1 MIKAYSAWGLTLHA
15 GVRRAAV
22 ERLHPLQAD
31 MRKCGPDA
39 GAPPPSAFLERLME
53 AFRQFT
59 HYDPSS
65 EEHKAT
71 VTVAF
76 IDQSSR
82 DIRKKLQKL
91 EGL

>member
-39 GAPPPSAFLERLME
+39 GAPPPSALLENFLGVF
-53 AFRQFT
+53 A
-59 HYDPSS
+59 D
-65 EEHKAT
+65 AW
-71 VTVAF
+71 
-76 IDQSSR
+76 QSLKQSR
-82 DIRKKLQKL
+82 
-91 EGL
+91 

>member
-15 GVRRAAV
+15 GVRWAAV

-53 AFRQFT
+53 AFHQFT
-59 HYDPSS
+59 PLIL
-65 EEHKAT
+65 T
-71 VTVAF
+71 VR
-76 IDQSSR
+76 S
-82 DIRKKLQKL
+82 IRQQLLSPLSAKLA
-91 EGL
+91 EI